1 MSDETKSNPPL
12 ANKQP
17 EYSKP
22 EVEVLGDLRELTEG
36 AVDPTT
42 DIGSVGSQG

>member
-1 MSDETKSNPPL
+1 MSDHPKSNLSPP
-12 ANKQP
+12 KKRP

-36 AVDPTT
+36 QTPGTSELNT
-42 DIGSVGSQG
+42 GSGGA